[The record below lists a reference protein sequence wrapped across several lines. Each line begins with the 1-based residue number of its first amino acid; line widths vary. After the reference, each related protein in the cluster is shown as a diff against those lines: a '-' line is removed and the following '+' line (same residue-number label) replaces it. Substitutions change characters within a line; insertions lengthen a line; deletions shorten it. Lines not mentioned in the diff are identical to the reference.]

1 MPSESM
7 RELTFLRSDPS
18 WGEPMVFTHRKR
30 LVGVKIAHRFLKAKV
45 LLHRQHAINVEF
57 KFAHLMSI
65 QRPHTS
71 SAQRGGEQ
79 TFAVAQVLEEA
90 DAGVEVLVGKG
101 QYWGQLLVQGAGAG
115 YVAGLKAPVDRHV
128 NRVHGGGD
136 EGVHAPVQGFEHLRG
151 SPAAADMQGALG
163 GCQHR

>member
-18 WGEPMVFTHRKR
+18 WGQPMVLSHRKR

-57 KFAHLMSI
+57 KF
-65 QRPHTS
+65 
-71 SAQRGGEQ
+71 
-79 TFAVAQVLEEA
+79 
-90 DAGVEVLVGKG
+90 
-101 QYWGQLLVQGAGAG
+101 
-115 YVAGLKAPVDRHV
+115 
-128 NRVHGGGD
+128 
-136 EGVHAPVQGFEHLRG
+136 EHLRG